1 MTKDTINLWDLYEK
15 GGKARDK
22 RISEVLG
29 PRIGEIMDR
38 AWEHLKSKT
47 TEDNPLP
54 DFPKALI
61 HMGLHDSAK
70 QATGEFM
77 TSVHLLQKH
86 GAMGDLSIPV
96 FIRCVSEL
104 TADLALHG
112 ADQKK
117 SKGNIQGI
125 AINAAELPPEV
136 IELIKKMM
144 GR

>member
-22 RISEVLG
+22 RITEVLG

-38 AWEHLKSKT
+38 AWEHLQSKAS
-47 TEDNPLP
+47 EDNPLP
-54 DFPKALI
+54 DIPKAMVYL
-61 HMGLHDSAK
+61 GLQDSAK
-70 QATGEFM
+70 KATAELM

-104 TADLALHG
+104 TADLALNEAHEE
-112 ADQKK
+112 K
-117 SKGNIQGI
+117 STGNIQGI
-125 AINAAELPPEV
+125 AINASDLPPEV
-136 IELIKKMM
+136 MEIIKKML